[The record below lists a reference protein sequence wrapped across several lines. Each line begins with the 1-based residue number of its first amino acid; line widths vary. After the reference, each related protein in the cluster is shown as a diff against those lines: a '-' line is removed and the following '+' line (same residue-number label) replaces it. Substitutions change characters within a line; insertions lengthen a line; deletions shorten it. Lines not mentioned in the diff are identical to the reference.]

1 MRTHESQSQQEPVAN
16 EDLDIDNIINA
27 NIGGSGA
34 RHGNDLSLR
43 SRLGEDRVF
52 LYPFLF
58 RLDFGLWELA
68 WCPGALRV
76 PAIHVDLMEISY
88 AGHYHSCICMINGF
102 L

>member
-27 NIGGSGA
+27 NIRGSGA

-58 RLDFGLWELA
+58 RLDFGLSEKLHGVLVQPSSLYVSSHYRW
-68 WCPGALRV
+68 V
-76 PAIHVDLMEISY
+76 P
-88 AGHYHSCICMINGF
+88 
-102 L
+102 

>member
-1 MRTHESQSQQEPVAN
+1 MRAHGSRSQQEPVAN
-16 EDLDIDNIINA
+16 GDLNIDNIINA

-58 RLDFGLWELA
+58 RLDFGLSEKLHGVLVQPSSLYVSSHYRW
-68 WCPGALRV
+68 V
-76 PAIHVDLMEISY
+76 P
-88 AGHYHSCICMINGF
+88 
-102 L
+102 